1 MQLQKDQ
8 SVLDRNTHIIHHIN
22 RINVKSMDK
31 KKLIVAATLLIAGSG
46 KLHAQQTVAAAGNEA
61 SGAGGTCSY
70 TIGQIAYTSN
80 SGTGGEVNQGVQ
92 QPYEIVTTAGI
103 EDQNISLEL
112 SAFPNPT
119 SGSMT
124 ISVSEH
130 TQGTLS
136 YQLFDFSGKLIEE
149 KEISQNETGV
159 SMDRLAPASYLLKIT
174 DNGQLVK
181 EFKIIKN

>member
-1 MQLQKDQ
+1 MDQ
-8 SVLDRNTHIIHHIN
+8 
-22 RINVKSMDK
+22 
-31 KKLIVAATLLIAGSG
+31 KKLIVAVTLIIASSG
-46 KLHAQQTVAAAGNEA
+46 GLHAQEAVSVAGNEA
-61 SGAGGTCSY
+61 TGTGGICSY

-103 EDQNISLEL
+103 EDQNITLEL
-112 SAFPNPT
+112 AAFPNPT
-119 SGSMT
+119 NGSMI
-124 ISVSEH
+124 ISVSDH
-130 TQGTLS
+130 TQGKLS
-136 YQLFDFSGKLIEE
+136 YQLSDLQGKLIEE
-149 KEISQNETGV
+149 KEIIQNETGV

>member
-1 MQLQKDQ
+1 MDQ
-8 SVLDRNTHIIHHIN
+8 
-22 RINVKSMDK
+22 
-31 KKLIVAATLLIAGSG
+31 KKLIVAVTFIIAGSG
-46 KLHAQQTVAAAGNEA
+46 WLHAQEAVSAAGHEA
-61 SGAGGTCSY
+61 GGTGGTCSY
-70 TIGQIAYTSN
+70 TIGQVAYTSN

-92 QPYEIVTTAGI
+92 QPYEIVTTVGI
-103 EDQNISLEL
+103 EENITLEL

-119 SGSMT
+119 NGSMT

-130 TQGTLS
+130 TQGKLS
-136 YQLFDFSGKLIEE
+136 YQLFDFRGKLIEE
-149 KEISQNETGV
+149 KEIIQKETGV

>member
-1 MQLQKDQ
+1 MDQ
-8 SVLDRNTHIIHHIN
+8 
-22 RINVKSMDK
+22 
-31 KKLIVAATLLIAGSG
+31 KKLIVAVLLIVAGSG
-46 KLHAQQTVAAAGNEA
+46 RLQAQETVAAAGNEA
-61 SGAGGTCSY
+61 SGTGGTCSY
-70 TIGQIAYTSN
+70 TIGQVAYTSN
-80 SGTGGEVNQGVQ
+80 SGTSGEVNQGVQ

-103 EDQNISLEL
+103 EDQNITLEL
-112 SAFPNPT
+112 FAFPNPT

-130 TQGTLS
+130 TQGKLS
-136 YQLFDFSGKLIEE
+136 YHLFDIGGKLVQE
-149 KEISQNETGV
+149 KEIIQNETTV

>member
-1 MQLQKDQ
+1 MQLRNQMA
-8 SVLDRNTHIIHHIN
+8 VLARNTHIIHHIN

-31 KKLIVAATLLIAGSG
+31 KKLIVAATLLIASSG
-46 KLHAQQTVAAAGNEA
+46 GLHAQQAVAAAGNEA
-61 SGAGGTCSY
+61 SGTGGACSY

-103 EDQNISLEL
+103 EDPNITLEL

-119 SGSMT
+119 NGSMT

-130 TQGTLS
+130 TQGTLV
-136 YQLFDFSGKLIEE
+136 YQLFDFNGKLIFLHR
-149 KEISQNETGV
+149 
-159 SMDRLAPASYLLKIT
+159 SMP
-174 DNGQLVK
+174 
-181 EFKIIKN
+181 